1 MNLLQH
7 GSESSV
13 KKITKASLTQTIK
26 FICIF
31 AAYIWFAIFSFI
43 AFLDF
48 KEQKTGLN
56 QFLEPVKELA
66 MPSIT
71 VCSQEIFHDI
81 TNETTADMMLQN
93 LGDYVFKKKDLVH
106 TNFNLGN
113 VWNLQEI
120 FSSHLGLCL
129 NLRTEKTY
137 NGRNH
142 YNFFLRLPPNKKF
155 QVYMLGYL
163 PIF

>member
-1 MNLLQH
+1 MNLVTH

-13 KKITKASLTQTIK
+13 KKITKVSLTQTIK
-26 FICIF
+26 LICIF

-93 LGDYVFKKKDLVH
+93 LENHVFKKKDLVH
-106 TNFNLGN
+106 ENFNLWKL
-113 VWNLQEI
+113 WNLREI

-129 NLRTEKTY
+129 TLRIEITY

-142 YNFFLRLPPNKKF
+142 YYFFLRLPPNKKY
-155 QVYMLGYL
+155 QV
-163 PIF
+163 PF